1 VDGDS
6 AKLDPLLGQ
15 AKPGAD
21 SIEQSSSGCVN
32 GDSAKLDEVL
42 SQPTPGTV
50 GEPDAKIDNATEGA
64 SEEIKKEMKKDEAS

>member
-1 VDGDS
+1 MNGDS

-21 SIEQSSSGCVN
+21 SIERSSSGCVN

-42 SQPTPGTV
+42 SQATHGTV
-50 GEPDAKIDNATEGA
+50 GEPDAKIDNGTEGA